1 MNSFFELLCYR
12 LVCFAIFRAEC
23 LIVAICASAPAF
35 ASVAVWAG
43 ESCVYGYFLHLI
55 RENTFQKITKIFIWF
70 AVVHILIL
78 LWGKFMKCFVFQQ
91 MKVCIL
97 NYSNGSEWK
106 SFVNW
111 EDLNWEKRK
120 KGIAKLSY
128 IVKLYFHN
136 IWQKNFIIYETLF
149 SQYMKKLFHKHE
161 KSFSAAKKAW
171 KCNCVIFRL
180 MM

>member
-1 MNSFFELLCYR
+1 
-12 LVCFAIFRAEC
+12 
-23 LIVAICASAPAF
+23 
-35 ASVAVWAG
+35 
-43 ESCVYGYFLHLI
+43 
-55 RENTFQKITKIFIWF
+55 
-70 AVVHILIL
+70 
-78 LWGKFMKCFVFQQ
+78 MKCFVFQQ

-161 KSFSAAKKAW
+161 KSFSAAKKKPENVIVWFSGLWCNIFYFCQISQAANAW
-171 KCNCVIFRL
+171 RSSISKPFLTTAPCSFPFFIKRVSSGL
-180 MM
+180 YSKS